1 MDHNYNNLLLD
12 YYGDLLTD
20 HQKDIL
26 KDYFYED
33 LSMNEIAENENIS
46 KAAVS
51 DIIKR
56 SLKQLEEYE
65 SKLQLIKNTDK
76 INSILERMESS
87 ENKEL
92 IKYSKSIR
100 KILRG

>member
-1 MDHNYNNLLLD
+1 MDHNYNNLLVD
-12 YYGDLLTD
+12 YYGNLLTD
-20 HQKDIL
+20 HQLDIL

-33 LSMNEIAENENIS
+33 LSMNEIAENRKVS
-46 KAAVS
+46 KAAIS

-65 SKLQLIKNTDK
+65 SKLHLIKDTDK
-76 INSILERMESS
+76 INNVLDTMDKTN
-87 ENKEL
+87 NKDI